1 MAAID
6 FLYGAA
12 FALNLISAYLHLCC
26 DGDPKMGLFNVFIL
40 LLLIAEAI

>member
-1 MAAID
+1 MSGID
-6 FLYGAA
+6 ILYGVA

-40 LLLIAEAI
+40 LMLIAEAI